1 MALLAHIFGRT
12 EPCLQYQRLGI
23 VAKFVP
29 LKFWVAIAVYLAL
42 GMLPLL
48 EAGILWISATMPA
61 FAPLLADA
69 LTTRLVASLVSGLLA
84 LFLVAQ
90 GWRIVWKLPY
100 AGRKLSQA
108 LFYDLNGTW
117 TASLQSNYSVVEKMR
132 DAANS
137 TDIRFDVFD
146 DAALPGL
153 LERSFEVQIK
163 QTWFR
168 TDVEFLPNK
177 TDPLLESK
185 TISVEFFKAE
195 NGTKSMAW
203 IFEAK
208 NKRENGVRLAVT
220 DEHTYQGAANL
231 KLSDNG
237 NELSGEF
244 WQNRSWHRGLNAAG
258 LIVLRRK

>member
-1 MALLAHIFGRT
+1 M
-12 EPCLQYQRLGI
+12 
-23 VAKFVP
+23 AKFVP
-29 LKFWVAIAVYLAL
+29 LKFWVTIAVYLAL
-42 GMLPLL
+42 GLLPLL
-48 EAGILWISATMPA
+48 EAGILWISAKAPA
-61 FAPLLADA
+61 LAPLVADA
-69 LTTRLVASLVSGLLA
+69 LTTRLLASLVSGLLA

-100 AGRKLSQA
+100 VGHKLSEA

-117 TASLQSNYSVVEKMR
+117 TASLQSNYSVVEKMK

-137 TDIRFDVFD
+137 TEIRFDVFD
-146 DAALPGL
+146 DSALPGL
-153 LERSFEVQIK
+153 LERNFEVRIK

-177 TDPLLESK
+177 IDPLLESK
-185 TISVEFFKAE
+185 TICVEFFKAE

-231 KLSDNG
+231 KLSDDG

-258 LIVLRRK
+258 SIKLSRTSR

>member
-1 MALLAHIFGRT
+1 MSS
-12 EPCLQYQRLGI
+12 LQYQRLSN

-29 LKFWVAIAVYLAL
+29 LKFWVTIAVYLAL

-48 EAGILWISATMPA
+48 ELGISWFSAKVPA
-61 FAPLLADA
+61 LAPLVADA
-69 LTTRLVASLVSGLLA
+69 LTTRLVASLVAGLLA

-100 AGRKLSQA
+100 VGRKLSQA

-117 TASLQSNYSVVEKMR
+117 TASLQSNYSIVEEMK

-146 DAALPGL
+146 DTVLPSL

-203 IFEAK
+203 IYEAK

-231 KLSDNG
+231 KLSVDG

-258 LIVLRRK
+258 LIVLRRNQEKV

>member
-1 MALLAHIFGRT
+1 M
-12 EPCLQYQRLGI
+12 
-23 VAKFVP
+23 AKFVP
-29 LKFWVAIAVYLAL
+29 LRFWVTIAVYLAL

-48 EAGILWISATMPA
+48 EAGILWISSKVPA
-61 FAPLLADA
+61 LAPFMADA
-69 LTTRLVASLVSGLLA
+69 LTARLLASVVSGLLA

-100 AGRKLSQA
+100 VGRKLSEA

-117 TASLQSNYSVVEKMR
+117 TASLQSNFSIVEKMKE
-132 DAANS
+132 AANS
-137 TDIRFDVFD
+137 TDLRFDVFD
-146 DAALPGL
+146 DTSLPGL
-153 LERSFEVQIK
+153 LERRFEVRIN

-168 TDVEFLPNK
+168 TDVEFLPNE

-195 NGTKSMAW
+195 YGTKSMAW

-231 KLSDNG
+231 KLSDDG

-258 LIVLRRK
+258 LIVLRRNQEKE

>member
-1 MALLAHIFGRT
+1 
-12 EPCLQYQRLGI
+12 

-29 LKFWVAIAVYLAL
+29 LKFWVTIAVYLAL

-48 EAGILWISATMPA
+48 EAGILWISAKVPA
-61 FAPLLADA
+61 LAPLLADA
-69 LTTRLVASLVSGLLA
+69 LTTRLLASLISGLLA

-90 GWRIVWKLPY
+90 GWRVVWKLPY
-100 AGRKLSQA
+100 VGRKLSEV
-108 LFYDLNGTW
+108 LFYDLNGIW
-117 TASLQSNYSVVEKMR
+117 TASLQSNFSIVEKMK

-137 TDIRFDVFD
+137 TEARFDVFD

-153 LERSFEVQIK
+153 LERSFEVRIK

-168 TDVEFLPNK
+168 TDVEFLPND

-195 NGTKSMAW
+195 NGTKTMAW

-208 NKRENGVRLAVT
+208 NKRENGARLAVT
-220 DEHTYQGAANL
+220 DEQVYQGAASL
-231 KLSDNG
+231 KL
-237 NELSGEF
+237 NEEGSELKGEF

-258 LIVLRRK
+258 LIRMKRKVD